1 MEIYKG
7 KYGIGTYVKLKKDF
21 PYYIHTYVRQC
32 FQIILR
38 HNKSLVELK
47 RYFTYLI

>member
-21 PYYIHTYVRQC
+21 PYYIHTYIRTYVSV
-32 FQIILR
+32 FKLFWDII
-38 HNKSLVELK
+38 KV
-47 RYFTYLI
+47 